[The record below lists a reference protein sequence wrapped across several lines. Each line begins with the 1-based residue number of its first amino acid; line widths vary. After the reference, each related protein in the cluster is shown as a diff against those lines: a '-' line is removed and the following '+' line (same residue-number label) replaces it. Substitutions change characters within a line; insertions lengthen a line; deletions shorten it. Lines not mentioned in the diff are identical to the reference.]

1 MATPPVMVRTEGW
14 DGAANVPSLCR
25 SGCSSGDKGQTF
37 TPSRLGA
44 LVARDTREAID
55 SYITD
60 MLSLEEHIEK
70 AVRGQLQDLKN
81 YPEVVTELRQ
91 VHRTVEHHISDLKG
105 LKERHDAG
113 GVADAIKR
121 AGATVVG
128 VGAAAVDLLRT
139 EGLPKNLRDDYTAF
153 NLAAV
158 SYIMLYT
165 TALAF
170 ANQEVASLARQ
181 GFTDYADVVAR
192 MHNLVPAA
200 VLRYLQQEGLPAS
213 DAVLPEIARTINQA
227 WERMPDL
234 APGADR
240 TIGARNL

>member
-1 MATPPVMVRTEGW
+1 M
-14 DGAANVPSLCR
+14 GAP
-25 SGCSSGDKGQTF
+25 
-37 TPSRLGA
+37 
-44 LVARDTREAID
+44 VARDTQEAIN

-60 MLSLEEHIEK
+60 MLSLEEHIEQ
-70 AVRGQLQDLKN
+70 AVRGQLQDLKS

-153 NLAAV
+153 NLATI

-170 ANQEVASLARQ
+170 GDQEVASLARQ
-181 GFTDYADVVAR
+181 GFTDYANVVTR

-213 DAVLPEIARTINQA
+213 EAVLPEVARTINQV
-227 WERMPDL
+227 WERTPDL
-234 APGADR
+234 SPGADR
-240 TIGARNL
+240 MTAARNL

>member
-1 MATPPVMVRTEGW
+1 
-14 DGAANVPSLCR
+14 
-25 SGCSSGDKGQTF
+25 
-37 TPSRLGA
+37 
-44 LVARDTREAID
+44 VAHDTKEAIN

-121 AGATVVG
+121 AGATV
-128 VGAAAVDLLRT
+128 
-139 EGLPKNLRDDYTAF
+139 AF
-153 NLAAV
+153 NLATI

-170 ANQEVASLARQ
+170 GDQEVASLARQ
-181 GFTDYADVVAR
+181 GFTDYANVVTR

-200 VLRYLQQEGLPAS
+200 VLRYLRQEGLPAS
-213 DAVLPEIARTINQA
+213 DTLLPEVARTINQV
-227 WERMPDL
+227 WERTPD
-234 APGADR
+234 PSEGTDR
-240 TIGARNL
+240 TTATRNL